1 MKYTVILERERD
13 GGYVASV
20 PALPGCVSEG
30 GNREETLANIQE
42 AIELYIE
49 DCRLSGDPIPEEDSV
64 ETVQLIAGPG
74 PPSARSGCR
83 PRVAADRKFLRRRGR
98 ADIPAP
104 FPARE

>member
-30 GNREETLANIQE
+30 RSREETLANIQE

-74 PPSARSGCR
+74 R
-83 PRVAADRKFLRRRGR
+83 
-98 ADIPAP
+98 
-104 FPARE
+104 